1 MKLVIHRQSRDCT
14 QKSYNK
20 ERFIIKL
27 AEMHTQDKYSTGI
40 MQQLPDEFEYSA
52 LKFW

>member
-1 MKLVIHRQSRDCT
+1 MKIGNNIDKAEIVHKIIQQRT
-14 QKSYNK
+14 I
-20 ERFIIKL
+20 IIKL
-27 AEMHTQDKYSTGI
+27 TEMHTQDKYSTGI